1 MQVSW
6 RSEQTQ
12 STSSQPRLPVLTTHT
27 VLPGPVNLWS
37 LFPRTYF
44 FLPGAFFRKT
54 FFRRKQGASL
64 RESRSACPFR
74 SRAGALAPGPSC
86 RAPGSRPAWCSVTP
100 LPARSGSVSWC
111 SVTPLPNRVQCHAA
125 VLWHPPRPLP
135 NRARVLNGSSS
146 DPLRLRGGQHP
157 LRLRGGQPAAPPRR
171 RSVLDAA
178 PPRRPAP
185 AAPPRRPAA
194 AAPTRS
200 APAAPT
206 GPAPPRG
213 SAAAM
218 TGRDQLRWCSRP
230 V

>member
-1 MQVSW
+1 MLIVTVSYQ
-6 RSEQTQ
+6 R
-12 STSSQPRLPVLTTHT
+12 
-27 VLPGPVNLWS
+27 
-37 LFPRTYF
+37 
-44 FLPGAFFRKT
+44 
-54 FFRRKQGASL
+54 L
-64 RESRSACPFR
+64 RESRWACPFR
-74 SRAGALAPGPSC
+74 SPGMASRGAGKKPTRWCSGTRAVLPGAGEPPSLVLCHPAARSVGFSVMVLCHPAAQQGSVPCGGALAPAPPAAQQGSASEWFFFGPA
-86 RAPGSRPAWCSVTP
+86 APPRRPARCAS
-100 LPARSGSVSWC
+100 AEAFS
-111 SVTPLPNRVQCHAA
+111 A
-125 VLWHPPRPLP
+125 
-135 NRARVLNGSSS
+135 LNGSSS